1 MFELLAP
8 GQCIRRACFDAQS
21 AEGAHPQVVNML
33 VDDALLFAV
42 GHVDL
47 RLDDLNGTIRAR
59 RFTNPASG
67 ATVFIVVIVRHDHL
81 SLKPVIHFQGLPVFR
96 VLLGYDRPGAEEVSP
111 GYFHPRKERFNSAED
126 ICKVFEKAVHS
137 FLKMPTR

>member
-1 MFELLAP
+1 MP
-8 GQCIRRACFDAQS
+8 
-21 AEGAHPQVVNML
+21 
-33 VDDALLFAV
+33 VDDAFLLAI

-47 RLDDLNGTIRAR
+47 RLDDLYRSIGTCC
-59 RFTNPASG
+59 FTYPAPG

-81 SLKPVIHFQGLPVFR
+81 SLEPVVHFQGLPVFR

-137 FLKMPTR
+137 FLKMPTH